1 MKAVCWQKTND
12 VRVETVPDPTIL
24 NPRDAIL
31 KITSTAICGSDL
43 HIYGGYIPTVQPG
56 DIIGH
61 EFMGEVV
68 DVGSGVNNL
77 RIGDRV
83 VVPST
88 IGCGHCHYCE
98 HDMWSLCD
106 NSIPDGKSKIEEKLF
121 GNITSAIYGYSHAFG
136 GYAGAQAEYIRVP
149 FADVGVVKVP
159 KDIPDEKLLFI
170 SDAIPTG
177 YMGAEMCDIQ
187 PGDTVAVWGCG
198 AVGQFAMISA
208 FLMGAEKVIGIDRFP
223 ERLEMA
229 KKFAKAEVINYEEV
243 DAGEALKEMTGGRG
257 PDACIDAVGLE
268 AHGVGLE
275 DFYDQTKQK
284 LRLETDRPHVLRQMM
299 VACRKGGT
307 LSIMGVYGG
316 FIDKMPFGAAFNK
329 GLTFRMGQMHGQK
342 YMHLLLNLIIEGKLD
357 PSQVITHQLPLEQA
371 AYGYEIFQQKK
382 DNCIKVVLK
391 P

>member
-1 MKAVCWQKTND
+1 MKAVCWHGAND
-12 VRVETVPDPTIL
+12 VRVESVPDPKIL
-24 NPRDAIL
+24 NPRDVIL

-68 DVGSGVNNL
+68 EVGRGINNL
-77 RIGDRV
+77 KIGDRV

-88 IGCGHCHYCE
+88 IGCGGCYYCQ

-106 NSIPDGKSKIEEKLF
+106 NSNPNGWVEEKLF

-136 GYAGAQAEYIRVP
+136 GYAGAQAEYVRVP
-149 FADVGVVKVP
+149 FADVDVVKVP

-177 YMGAEMCDIQ
+177 YMGAELCDIQ

-208 FLMGAEKVIGIDRFP
+208 YMMGAEKVIAIDRFP
-223 ERLEMA
+223 ERLELA
-229 KKFAKAEVINYEEV
+229 KNFAKAEVINYEEV
-243 DAGEALKEMTGGRG
+243 DAGEALREMTGGMG

-268 AHGVGLE
+268 AHGVGFE

-284 LRLETDRPHVLRQMM
+284 LKLETDRPHVLRQMILS
-299 VACRKGGT
+299 CRKGGT

-316 FIDKMPFGAAFNK
+316 FVDKMPFGAAFNK
-329 GLTFRMGQMHGQK
+329 ALTFRMGQMHGQK
-342 YMHLLLNLIIEGKLD
+342 YMHLLLKMILEEKFD
-357 PSQVITHQLPLEQA
+357 PSRVVTHQLPLEQA
-371 AYGYEIFQQKK
+371 AHGYDIFQQKK
-382 DNCIKVVLK
+382 DNCIKVVLR